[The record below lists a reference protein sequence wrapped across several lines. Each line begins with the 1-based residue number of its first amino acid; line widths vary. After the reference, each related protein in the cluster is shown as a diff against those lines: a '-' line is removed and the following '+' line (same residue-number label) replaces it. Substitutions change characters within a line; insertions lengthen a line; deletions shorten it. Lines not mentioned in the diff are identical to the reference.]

1 MAFSDRNPI
10 DVWRDAYQ
18 RLWHDLEDE
27 GRSPRHVI
35 SGWADIKPST
45 AGAWK
50 RGDCTPQWAK
60 ILRLSRAACAE
71 DYTHLS
77 TLFVDETHMIAKRER
92 AAIVTGT
99 LHDNIRDLDQV
110 ESVLWEVQE
119 TGDVE
124 QGRKA
129 VRELREELTELEAE
143 LDRMESKTT
152 CPNGQA
158 A

>member
-1 MAFSDRNPI
+1 MAFSDRDAI

-35 SGWADIKPST
+35 AGWADIKPST

-50 RGDCTPQWAK
+50 RGDCTPRWPK
-60 ILRLSRAACAE
+60 ILRLARSACAE

-77 TLFVDETHMIAKRER
+77 DLTVDETHMICRRKRS
-92 AAIVTGT
+92 AIVTGT
-99 LHDNIRDLDQV
+99 LHDNIRDLDRV
-110 ESVLWEVQE
+110 ESVLWEVDE
-119 TGDVE
+119 TGDVG
-124 QGRKA
+124 QGREA
-129 VRELREELTELEAE
+129 VKSLRKEADELEAE

-152 CPNGQA
+152 HANGQA